1 MRYHFL
7 LLFTV
12 VFLGA
17 CSKST
22 TTENS
27 DKPSANVSIEN
38 TSPSLPKASP
48 SASDAKYGDTKQDG
62 VSIAAQSRN
71 YLTIE
76 TIHLKSTTTTIQA
89 PARIEFREKALSTV
103 GALFAGRLDSIKIQ
117 VGDRIKAGT
126 ILATL
131 GSPEV
136 AQMRSDVARAQA
148 ELNRAQD
155 RVHRQNLMQ
164 KSGVGL
170 EIERQEANTLL
181 KEAQA
186 DYARSVQAANLL
198 GGGTGQTVALRAPVD
213 GVVLKV
219 NATTGAAVEAGA
231 VLFEL
236 GEPNALR
243 VVADVF
249 ENDLHFIEVTDEV
262 TLFVPSVPQP
272 VSGHV
277 SAIGAAMETDLRRV
291 PVYIAIDDA
300 KVLNKLKPGM
310 FVKATIKGE
319 LSEQQVSLPST
330 AVLIKDAKQTIVY
343 VEVSEGL
350 FKARTITAGPARD
363 GVVAVYEGLNEGDR
377 VVTQGAL
384 LIDGEAQLLL

>member
-1 MRYHFL
+1 MRHQFL
-7 LLFTV
+7 VLFTV
-12 VFLGA
+12 VFLVA
-17 CSKST
+17 CSEST
-22 TTENS
+22 PLEPNNKPAAKVTTA
-27 DKPSANVSIEN
+27 D
-38 TSPSLPKASP
+38 L
-48 SASDAKYGDTKQDG
+48 SASNTPAKNKQEG
-62 VSIAAQSRN
+62 IAIAAQSLD

-76 TIHLKSTTTTIQA
+76 AIHLKATTTSVQA
-89 PARIEFREKALSTV
+89 PARVEFREKALSTV
-103 GALFAGRLDSIKIQ
+103 GAVVAGRLDSVKIQ

-148 ELNRAQD
+148 ELNQAQD
-155 RVHRQNLMQ
+155 RVRRQNLMQ
-164 KSGVGL
+164 KKGVGL
-170 EIERQEANTLL
+170 EIELQEANTAL
-181 KEAQA
+181 KQAQA
-186 DYARSVQAANLL
+186 DYERSVQDTNLL
-198 GGGTGQTVALRAPVD
+198 GTGTGQTVALRAPVD

-243 VVADVF
+243 MVADVF

-262 TLFVPSVPQP
+262 SLILPSVPQP
-272 VSGHV
+272 VSGHI
-277 SAIGAAMETDLRRV
+277 SAIGAAMETDLRRI
-291 PVYIAIDDA
+291 PVYIDIDDP
-300 KVLNKLKPGM
+300 KVLDKLKPGM
-310 FVKATIKGE
+310 FAKATIKGE
-319 LSEQQVSLPST
+319 LSEQQVSLPTT

-350 FKARTITAGPARD
+350 FKARPITAGPARD
-363 GVVAVYEGLNEGDR
+363 GVVAVYEGLSEGDR
-377 VVTQGAL
+377 VVTKGAL

>member
-1 MRYHFL
+1 MRYSFLVFFTAIFL
-7 LLFTV
+7 L
-12 VFLGA
+12 A
-17 CSKST
+17 CSKPSTENGEKPT
-22 TTENS
+22 TTTTQPVTDTQRG
-27 DKPSANVSIEN
+27 DKKEDGIRIAPQ
-38 TSPSLPKASP
+38 SL
-48 SASDAKYGDTKQDG
+48 
-62 VSIAAQSRN
+62 N

-76 TIHLKSTTTTIQA
+76 TIHLQATTTIVQA
-89 PARIEFREKALSTV
+89 PARVEFREKALSTV
-103 GALFAGRLDSIKIQ
+103 GAVVAGRLDSIKIQ

-126 ILATL
+126 VLATL

-148 ELNRAQD
+148 ELNQAQD
-155 RVHRQNLMQ
+155 RVRRQNLMQ
-164 KSGVGL
+164 KKGVGL
-170 EIERQEANTLL
+170 EIELQEANTAL

-186 DYARSVQAANLL
+186 DYARSVQDSNLI
-198 GGGTGQTVALRAPVD
+198 GSGTGQTVALRAPVD

-219 NATTGAAVEAGA
+219 NATTGATVEAGA

-243 VVADVF
+243 MVADVF

-262 TLFVPSVPQP
+262 SLQIAALPQT
-272 VSGHV
+272 VTGHV
-277 SAIGAAMETDLRRV
+277 SAISAAMETDLRRIS
-291 PVYIAIDDA
+291 VYIDIDDP

-310 FVKATIKGE
+310 FAKATIKGE
-319 LSEQQVSLPST
+319 LSEQQVSLPTT

-350 FKARTITAGPARD
+350 FKARTISAGPSRD
-363 GVVAVYEGLNEGDR
+363 GLVAVHEGLNEGDR
-377 VVTQGAL
+377 VVMKGAL